1 MGEIYLSDENDN
13 PAAVELFIHWLY
25 KDAIPSVPREGIWR
39 LSWEYMDT
47 NGTLAMLR
55 PYHDL
60 YYIAEKWCAPLLKD
74 EILDKIREFHRR
86 TSTFVHPDLIVK
98 GFINTSE
105 SSPLRRYLAQAGAFA
120 LKQNEKQTY
129 LSKLCESN
137 QDVALKILQKFV
149 LLRDFGSAQNPDD
162 FTEDDFRELINH

>member
-1 MGEIYLSDENDN
+1 MSPNKDRTEELARELGIETVSIFVGPKRKQYTVHKELLCKAVPFFCKAFGEAFNEAEMGEIYLSDENDN

-39 LSWEYMDT
+39 LSWEFMDT

-74 EILDKIREFHRR
+74 EILDKFENFTGGLQLSYIR
-86 TSTFVHPDLIVK
+86 
-98 GFINTSE
+98 
-105 SSPLRRYLAQAGAFA
+105 
-120 LKQNEKQTY
+120 
-129 LSKLCESN
+129 
-137 QDVALKILQKFV
+137 IL
-149 LLRDFGSAQNPDD
+149 
-162 FTEDDFRELINH
+162 